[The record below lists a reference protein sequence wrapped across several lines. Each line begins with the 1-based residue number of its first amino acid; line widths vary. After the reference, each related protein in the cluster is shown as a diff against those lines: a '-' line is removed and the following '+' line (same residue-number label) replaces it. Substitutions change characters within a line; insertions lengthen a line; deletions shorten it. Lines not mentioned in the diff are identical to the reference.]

1 MENLGNLYI
10 EPNLIKDERKATAL
24 QKKLSDLQCIDDQ
37 MRIVVQRIE
46 TAPAGGNG
54 GATMGAKPDVLNRL
68 RNGKNPELQ
77 AKVQQLLK
85 QANSE
90 LNFSNFDKCYNNII
104 EAISLIERSA

>member
-10 EPNLIKDERKATAL
+10 EPNLMKDERKATAL
-24 QKKLSDLQCIDDQ
+24 QKKLSDLQCIDED

-46 TAPAGGNG
+46 TASNRRQGMP
-54 GATMGAKPDVLNRL
+54 TSTAKPDVVNKLK
-68 RNGKNPELQ
+68 GSKNPELQ
-77 AKVQQLLK
+77 KKVQLMLS

-90 LNFSNFDKCYNNII
+90 LNFSNFDKCYNNIV

>member
-10 EPNLIKDERKATAL
+10 EPNLMKDERKATAL
-24 QKKLSDLQCIDDQ
+24 QKKLSDLQCIDED

-46 TAPAGGNG
+46 AAPSGGQGKLG
-54 GATMGAKPDVLNRL
+54 GGIKTDVLNKL
-68 RNGKNPELQ
+68 RGAKNPELQ
-77 AKVQQLLK
+77 KKVQQLLV